1 MNRETVEAEL
11 VDGRPVVPLQEAVG
25 FAREHYA
32 TFQSA
37 LEMLDRMYEDVDTGA
52 DYRMEP
58 ADHEPRRTQ

>member
-1 MNRETVEAEL
+1 MC
-11 VDGRPVVPLQEAVG
+11 VDGRPVISLEETLE

-37 LEMLDRMYEDVDTGA
+37 LDMLDRMYEDVDTDA

-58 ADHEPRRTQ
+58 A